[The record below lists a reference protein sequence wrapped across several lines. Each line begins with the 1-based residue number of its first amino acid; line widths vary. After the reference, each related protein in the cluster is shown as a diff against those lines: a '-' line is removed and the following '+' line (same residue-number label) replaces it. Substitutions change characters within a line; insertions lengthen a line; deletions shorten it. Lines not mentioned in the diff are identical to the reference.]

1 MPDTMTRSVLTA
13 LLILLFQWPV
23 PVSSADHVADHVA
36 EKGILGLGFLKH
48 SEDIFSLTGEW
59 EFYWKELLLP
69 GQFDGEINPDTYG
82 KVPSYW
88 HSYTEVEDI
97 SRFGFGTY
105 RLIVILPF
113 DMHDSLSLKIPIFD
127 SSYDLFLNGEYICGN
142 GKVDTSR
149 TLAGPGYL
157 PHIHSFY
164 NTRDTL
170 EIVVHVSNYSH
181 RSGGF
186 WMNMQLGKKEAVLK
200 QNEIK
205 KVVTYGLTGIL
216 IGAFFLFMTF
226 YILEREN
233 RSFLFFSI
241 STLGMLLRL
250 LNTGLYPSVYLFDQS
265 WIWTVRLE
273 YIGTYLAFAFGVLY
287 LNGFYPSKIMDKI
300 VKINTTLFLLFIV
313 IVTFTMPSFSSYLVF
328 VLFILIP
335 PFLAYFLFCSFK
347 NMLKGRLRDTAFFVS
362 LLLVFLAAINDVLV
376 SQSLSPFHYD
386 YLLAFTF
393 IVLIAVQV
401 LILITDWINNYRE
414 KSVMHAELQHVNRN
428 LENIIDKR
436 TDELTKTN
444 DELRNALEIKNRM
457 YSIIAHDLKSPVA
470 TLAQY
475 ADLMM
480 EKFSSREDA
489 RIIYELKKT
498 STASVDL
505 IDNML
510 HWGMK
515 QENHLQYQP
524 EMISVAE
531 VVHDLMKLANVIAKD
546 KNISLELLI
555 NEELAV
561 FGDISL
567 LKIVLRNVITNAI
580 KFTPDNGT
588 VTIRGE
594 EQENQVVIEVT
605 DTGVGMDNDRIE
617 KILAERIEPT
627 RGTSGERGTG
637 LGLLVVKDL
646 TKINKGTL
654 QIKSKPGR
662 GTSVIFTL
670 PGKP

>member
-1 MPDTMTRSVLTA
+1 MTRSVLIM
-13 LLILLFQWPV
+13 LLIFLFQFPAQV
-23 PVSSADHVADHVA
+23 NSAKPVA
-36 EKGILGLGFLKH
+36 EKGVLDLGHTKH
-48 SEDIFSLTGEW
+48 SEDILTLSGEW
-59 EFYWKELLLP
+59 EFYWKKLILP
-69 GQFDGEINPDTYG
+69 GQFNETIRPDTYG
-82 KVPSYW
+82 NVPSYW
-88 HSYTEVEDI
+88 NSYKEVDGI
-97 SRFGFGTY
+97 SRFGYGTY
-105 RLIVILPF
+105 RLKVVLPF

-127 SSYDLFLNGEYICGN
+127 SSYDLFLNGEYIYGN
-142 GKVDTSR
+142 GKVDTSQS
-149 TLAGPGYL
+149 LAEPGYL
-157 PHIHSFY
+157 PHIYSFY
-164 NTRDTL
+164 NIRDTL
-170 EIVVHVSNYSH
+170 EIVVHVSNFSH

-186 WMNMQLGKKEAVLK
+186 WMDMKLGKKEAVLK
-200 QNEIK
+200 QNEVK
-205 KVVTYGLTGIL
+205 KVATYGLTGIL
-216 IGAFFLFMTF
+216 LGAFFLFMTF

-241 STLGMLLRL
+241 ATLGMLLRL
-250 LNTGLYPSVYLFDQS
+250 LNTGLYPSVYLFGQP
-265 WIWTVRLE
+265 WIWTVKLE
-273 YIGTYLAFAFGVLY
+273 YIGTYLAFAFGILY
-287 LNGFYPSKIMDKI
+287 LNRFYPSKIIDKI
-300 VKINTTLFLLFIV
+300 VKINTTLFLLFILT
-313 IVTFTMPSFSSYLVF
+313 VTITMPSFSSYLVF
-328 VLFILIP
+328 VMFVLIP
-335 PFLAYFLFCSFK
+335 LFLSYFLVCSFK
-347 NMLKGRLRDTAFFVS
+347 NMLKGRLRDAAFFVS
-362 LLLVFLAAINDVLV
+362 LMLVFLAAINDVLV
-376 SQSLSPFHYD
+376 SQSLSPFQYD

-414 KSVMHAELQHVNRN
+414 KSVMHDELQYVNRN

-444 DELRNALEIKNRM
+444 AELRNALEIKNRM

-475 ADLMM
+475 ADLML
-480 EKFSSREDA
+480 EKFGSREDT
-489 RIIYELKKT
+489 RIIHELKKT

-531 VVHDLMKLANVIAKD
+531 VVHDLMKLADVIAKD
-546 KNISLELLI
+546 KKINLDLLL
-555 NEELAV
+555 NKDLTV
-561 FGDISL
+561 YGDISL
-567 LKIVLRNVITNAI
+567 LKIALRNVITNAI
-580 KFTPDNGT
+580 KFTPEKGT

-594 EQENQVVIEVT
+594 EKDNEVVIVVS
-605 DTGVGMDNDRIE
+605 DTGVGMNNEQIE

-654 QIKSKPGR
+654 RIESKPGR

>member
-1 MPDTMTRSVLTA
+1 MVT
-13 LLILLFQWPV
+13 ILLMILFHLPV
-23 PVSSADHVADHVA
+23 HANSAEPVA
-36 EKGILGLGFLKH
+36 EKGVLDLGRMKH
-48 SEDIFSLTGEW
+48 SEDILSLSGEW
-59 EFYWKELLLP
+59 EFYWKKLLLP
-69 GQFDGEINPDTYG
+69 GEFEKTISPDTYG
-82 KVPSYW
+82 SVPSYW
-88 HSYTEVEDI
+88 YSYKEVDGI
-97 SRFGFGTY
+97 SRFGYGTY
-105 RLIVILPF
+105 RLKVILPF

-127 SSYDLFLNGEYICGN
+127 SSYDLFLNGEYIYGN
-142 GKVDTSR
+142 GKVDTSQS
-149 TLAGPGYL
+149 LAEPGYL
-157 PHIHSFY
+157 PHIYSFY
-164 NTRDTL
+164 NIRDTL
-170 EIVVHVSNYSH
+170 EIVVHVSNFSH

-186 WMNMQLGKKEAVLK
+186 WMDMQLGKKEAVLK
-200 QNEIK
+200 QNEVK
-205 KVVTYGLTGIL
+205 KVATYGLTGIL
-216 IGAFFLFMTF
+216 LGAFFLFLTF

-241 STLGMLLRL
+241 ATLGMLLRL
-250 LNTGLYPSVYLFDQS
+250 VNTGLYPTVYLYGQS
-265 WIWTVRLE
+265 WIWTVKLE

-287 LNGFYPSKIMDKI
+287 LNGFYPSKVMGKI
-300 VKINTTLFLLFIV
+300 VKINTALFLLIILIV
-313 IVTFTMPSFSSYLVF
+313 VFTSPSFSSYFIF

-335 PFLAYFLFCSFK
+335 LFLPYFLACSFK
-347 NMLKGRLRDTAFFVS
+347 NMLKGKLRDTAFFVS
-362 LLLVFLAAINDVLV
+362 LLLVLLAAINDMLV
-376 SQSLSPFHYD
+376 SQSLSPLEYD

-414 KSVMHAELQHVNRN
+414 KSVMHAELQHVNHN

-444 DELRNALEIKNRM
+444 AELRNALEIKNRM

-475 ADLMM
+475 ADLML
-480 EKFSSREDA
+480 EKFGSREDV
-489 RIIYELKKT
+489 RIIHELKKT

-524 EMISVAE
+524 EIISVAE
-531 VVHDLMKLANVIAKD
+531 VVYDLMKLTDIIAKD
-546 KNISLELLI
+546 KKINLELLI
-555 NEELAV
+555 NKDLAV

-567 LKIVLRNVITNAI
+567 LKIALRNVITNAI
-580 KFTPDNGT
+580 KFTPENGT
-588 VTIRGE
+588 VTIRAE
-594 EQENQVVIEVT
+594 EKENQVVIEVS
-605 DTGVGMDNDRIE
+605 DTGVGMDDEQIE

-646 TKINKGTL
+646 TKINKGIL
-654 QIKSKPGR
+654 RIKSKPGR

>member
-1 MPDTMTRSVLTA
+1 MPDTMIRSVLLM
-13 LLILLFQWPV
+13 LLMILFQFPV
-23 PVSSADHVADHVA
+23 QANSAKPFA
-36 EKGILGLGFLKH
+36 EKGVLDLGQTKH
-48 SEDIFSLTGEW
+48 PEDILSLSGEW
-59 EFYWKELLLP
+59 EFYWRKLLLP
-69 GQFDGEINPDTYG
+69 GQFGETTRPDTYG
-82 KVPSYW
+82 IVPSYW
-88 HSYTEVEDI
+88 YSYKEVDGI
-97 SRFGFGTY
+97 SRFGYGTY
-105 RLIVILPF
+105 RLKVILPF

-127 SSYDLFLNGEYICGN
+127 SAYDLFLNGEYIFGN
-142 GKVDTSR
+142 GKVDTTQS
-149 TLAGPGYL
+149 LAEPGYL
-157 PHIHSFY
+157 PYIHSFY
-164 NTRDTL
+164 NNRDTL
-170 EIVVHVSNYSH
+170 EIVVHVSNFSH

-186 WMNMQLGKKEAVLK
+186 WMDMKLGKKEAVLK

-205 KVVTYGLTGIL
+205 KVATYGLTGIL
-216 IGAFFLFMTF
+216 LGAFFLFSTF
-226 YILEREN
+226 YVLEREN
-233 RSFLFFSI
+233 RSFLFFSLT
-241 STLGMLLRL
+241 TLGMLLRL
-250 LNTGLYPSVYLFDQS
+250 VNTGLYPSVYLFGQP
-265 WIWTVRLE
+265 WIWTVKLE
-273 YIGTYLAFAFGVLY
+273 YIGTYLAFAFGILY
-287 LNGFYPSKIMDKI
+287 LNGFYPSKVMDRI
-300 VKINTTLFLLFIV
+300 VRINTTLFLLFIL
-313 IVTFTMPSFSSYLVF
+313 IVSFTMPSFSSYTVF
-328 VLFILIP
+328 GLFILIP
-335 PFLAYFLFCSFK
+335 PFLTYFLAYSFK
-347 NMLKGRLRDTAFFVS
+347 NMLKGKLRDTAFFVS

-376 SQSLSPFHYD
+376 SQSLSPFQYD

-444 DELRNALEIKNRM
+444 EELRNALKIKNRM

-475 ADLMM
+475 ADLML
-480 EKFSSREDA
+480 EKFGSREDT
-489 RIIYELKKT
+489 RIIHELKKT

-524 EMISVAE
+524 EIIFVAE
-531 VVHDLMKLANVIAKD
+531 VVHDLMKLTDVIAKD
-546 KNISLELLI
+546 KKIKMELLI
-555 NEELAV
+555 NKDLSV

-567 LKIVLRNVITNAI
+567 LKIALRNVVTNAI
-580 KFTPDNGT
+580 KFTPENGT
-588 VTIRGE
+588 VTIRAE
-594 EQENQVVIEVT
+594 ELENQVIIEIS
-605 DTGVGMDNDRIE
+605 DTGVGMENERIE

-654 QIKSKPGR
+654 RIKSKPGR